1 MADNY
6 NNESTGILRVWRKRS
21 LRTRIYVILAALVVV
36 PLGVGMVMIWYTLT
50 MERILTRI
58 IEKDLRAFQTAESLE
73 IALVNQKG
81 FVSYY
86 FLDGD
91 PDWLRQLGEY
101 RQIFKEKLGQA
112 AMLSDTPEQKE
123 AISKIKNE
131 YVRYVAAKDKVIDLY
146 LKGERE
152 EGTRLHNQVRGLFFK
167 LLEFCQEYRNIHT
180 ENIMNEKR
188 AAQVEA
194 ERLRIGLVG
203 AMLTVFSMATLLVFV
218 LIRQILNPVM
228 EITREADREG
238 GLNLPRNEIMALSK
252 SVRGLIEDMDTTH
265 SELEKSREHLLHSE
279 KMAMVGKLAAGMAHS
294 IRNPFTSIK
303 MRLFSLSR
311 SSNMSETQM
320 DDINVISEE
329 IRHIDTIVQNFLEF
343 SRPPRLKK
351 RVISPSRVVDSAIQL
366 LERRL
371 KSYDVEVSVVRE
383 KMATEILA
391 DPEQLKEVFVN
402 LVVNACEAM
411 KNGGMIVI
419 TEEEVRREI
428 GNRRIVIRVG
438 DNGPGIPPVICR
450 KIFQPFYSTKEEGTG
465 LGLSIVSRI
474 IEEHEGTIEVDS
486 KEGRGTTFTIGLPVK
501 ETGFEQDSYN

>member
-1 MADNY
+1 M
-6 NNESTGILRVWRKRS
+6 
-21 LRTRIYVILAALVVV
+21 RTRIYVILTALVVV
-36 PLGVGMVMIWYTLT
+36 PLCAGTGMIWYTLT

-101 RQIFKEKLGQA
+101 RQIFKERLEQA
-112 AMLSDTPEQKE
+112 SMLADTPEQKE
-123 AISKIKNE
+123 AISKIEKE
-131 YVRYVAAKDKVIDLY
+131 YLLYVNAKDKVIDFY
-146 LKGERE
+146 LKGRRE
-152 EGTRLHNQVRGLFFK
+152 EGTKLHTQVRGLFSK
-167 LLEFCQEYRNIHT
+167 LLELCQAYRNIHT
-180 ENIMNEKR
+180 KNIVNEKR

-203 AMLTVFSMATLLVFV
+203 AILIVFFMASLLVLV
-218 LIRQILNPVM
+218 LIRQIFNPVM

-238 GLNLPRNEIMALSK
+238 GLHLPRNEIMALSK

-311 SSNMSETQM
+311 SSNMSDTQR

-371 KSYDVEVSVVRE
+371 KSYDVEVSIVRE
-383 KMATEILA
+383 KMAPETMA

-419 TEEEVRREI
+419 TEEEVCREV
-428 GNRRIVIRVG
+428 GKRWIVIRVG
-438 DNGPGIPPVICR
+438 DNGPGIPPAICR

-474 IEEHEGTIEVDS
+474 IEEHEGIIEVDS
-486 KEGRGTTFTIGLPVK
+486 NEGRGTTFTISLPVK
-501 ETGFEQDSYN
+501 ETGFGQDSYN